1 MSLTP
6 NAPTMR
12 NLQSLQI
19 LEDLKKIKVKIE
31 ESEVV
36 ETLNNTSQTVPGV
49 IEPDLYE
56 GEDAREPSS
65 SSEMSELEDSGSD
78 TALTS
83 VKYGGSHL
91 GIDEP
96 QERSMRTRNVAKTYV
111 EPDSSSE
118 DVGERQRGRG
128 IVVKNTF
135 PLDLSQESDTDST
148 ASYTSDSTEDSVEEQ
163 GTGPEFAKGKGED
176 GSELEYDSPGE
187 QSDAVHTA
195 ERGEPSRRL
204 RSAAG
209 RKENSENV
217 AKISQA
223 KLKYMITHG
232 TLNEMQRS
240 KPWEVIAKECGV
252 TASLEHIFRAL
263 KQAGVS
269 YGDRLGL
276 KPQVA
281 TTRDHDALS
290 VIRSSSSQSS
300 TSSTHDEGSA
310 TINLTPREWEL
321 IIVAYQSIKDGCQ
334 LKVRP
339 NSRALQGLDV
349 TF

>member
-1 MSLTP
+1 M
-6 NAPTMR
+6 
-12 NLQSLQI
+12 
-19 LEDLKKIKVKIE
+19 
-31 ESEVV
+31 V
-36 ETLNNTSQTVPGV
+36 ENLNNTVPGV

-56 GEDAREPSS
+56 GEDARKPSS
-65 SSEMSELEDSGSD
+65 SSEMSELEDSD

-163 GTGPEFAKGKGED
+163 GTGPEFVRGKGED
-176 GSELEYDSPGE
+176 GSELEFDSPGE

-195 ERGEPSRRL
+195 DRREPSRRL

-209 RKENSENV
+209 RKENTKNV

-300 TSSTHDEGSA
+300 TSSTHGEGSA
-310 TINLTPREWEL
+310 TIKLTPREWEL
-321 IIVAYQSIKDGCQ
+321 IIVAY
-334 LKVRP
+334 
-339 NSRALQGLDV
+339 
-349 TF
+349 